1 MKNLGLIIGLSSI
14 MVLAS
19 CSNSNN
25 ETADEVPTESS
36 TSSSTTTTTTTRTND
51 DGTTIQVDR
60 DGFEVGKKDGSS
72 ETQVKVT
79 TDSTKIRIK
88 K

>member
-1 MKNLGLIIGLSSI
+1 MKNLGLLIGLSSI

-51 DGTTIQVDR
+51 DGTTIQVDK
-60 DGFEVGKKDGSS
+60 DGFEVGTREGTSQT
-72 ETQVKVT
+72 EVKVT
-79 TDSTKIRIK
+79 TDSAKIKVNR
-88 K
+88 